1 MRTAAFAAILLAG
14 AASVAGAADAPADR
28 GTIVVT
34 TEDGSIVPLHNW
46 SLSYEY
52 GLAKAGTSPL
62 FAPTAR
68 KAAWDLY
75 VGKKP
80 YPVTGQVLTI
90 AYAESM
96 LPPARSLWS
105 ADPAVR
111 RTEFRV
117 VGLAL
122 AACEKSAQRV
132 YEQNLRPGEFQFKPW
147 IDRVTGQLLAAYA
160 ALDQELLAHPRLFA
174 NERSHAAITAAVD
187 WQFTQSLLASVVPA
201 SAHPLLCAL
210 SGRLERSAAFLKF
223 PPDGPG
229 VQPVSVGSP

>member
-14 AASVAGAADAPADR
+14 AASVAATADAPADR

-96 LPPARSLWS
+96 RS
-105 ADPAVR
+105 
-111 RTEFRV
+111 TESDTGVKTEKIKTPREQ
-117 VGLAL
+117 GETAL
-122 AACEKSAQRV
+122 EFFTEVKSV
-132 YEQNLRPGEFQFKPW
+132 YV
-147 IDRVTGQLLAAYA
+147 DYTGQA
-160 ALDQELLAHPRLFA
+160 RKG
-174 NERSHAAITAAVD
+174 
-187 WQFTQSLLASVVPA
+187 SLY
-201 SAHPLLCAL
+201 
-210 SGRLERSAAFLKF
+210 
-223 PPDGPG
+223 
-229 VQPVSVGSP
+229 